1 MHIDR
6 RVERKH
12 QAKSGRIGV
21 KKRDMKLPKEKAEQL
36 AKSLR
41 ERGLWSWDDD
51 WPKDEEDCIDI
62 RPISIYKYFSVRFA
76 EPPQEIWYY
85 PNMAKEYSR
94 VDTTSESTSLKITHD
109 QVDAATLQGLISETG
124 ILSAGVLPHLDV
136 ATTDG
141 EKNMAASL
149 ATGAVAKPKK
159 AAKNKDTVPVVEQT
173 WKERGS

>member
-1 MHIDR
+1 MTSPSASLNKSKRKQRAKRTIVTATPRLFALRVQMHIDR

-62 RPISIYKYFSVRFA
+62 RPISI
-76 EPPQEIWYY
+76 
-85 PNMAKEYSR
+85 
-94 VDTTSESTSLKITHD
+94 KI
-109 QVDAATLQGLISETG
+109 L
-124 ILSAGVLPHLDV
+124 
-136 ATTDG
+136 
-141 EKNMAASL
+141 
-149 ATGAVAKPKK
+149 
-159 AAKNKDTVPVVEQT
+159 
-173 WKERGS
+173 